1 MIPIKM
7 QIEREKE
14 RERRKKRGEEG
25 REGERGREERREGRE
40 GGGMDHG
47 GQEETFS
54 NLQEIYLKYAF
65 LLSNKTRNN

>member
-1 MIPIKM
+1 M
-7 QIEREKE
+7 QIERKKE

-47 GQEETFS
+47 GQEKRETFS